1 MKSKLFYTQL
11 FGILLLFL
19 LLLLVVPRYSKII
32 PKTLVSRV
40 EKILH
45 NNGISWVSIRAE
57 GRDMTLSGIAPTIEE
72 HRRAVNLAKEVRGV
86 RMVYDKISPM
96 FITPYTMNMSYDK
109 STLTLSGYMPSK
121 KEKRTLLHTLHSIYQ
136 ESKII
141 DKLDIGA
148 GEPEDW
154 SQFITTVAIQIA
166 HLEIASVNIVNKELH
181 ISGKIDTEDKKQ
193 LLNNALEKFKKH
205 NFIIHNHIVAMDA
218 SAKLCQKRFNS
229 LLSQNKIKFESGKSI
244 LKPENSKLLKE
255 LSDTALLC
263 PDVKIEVIGHTDSLG
278 DEKKNLQLS
287 LERAK
292 VVVAKLFRLGIS
304 LERME
309 AKGRGEKSPIAD
321 NTTEEGR
328 AKNRRIE
335 FRVVKN

>member
-19 LLLLVVPRYSKII
+19 LLLLVVPQYSKII
-32 PKTLVSRV
+32 PKTLMSRV
-40 EKILH
+40 EKTLH
-45 NNGISWVSIRAE
+45 KNGISWVSVRAE

-72 HRRAVNLAKEVRGV
+72 HRRAVKLAQEVGGV

-96 FITPYTMNMSYDK
+96 FITPYTMDMSYDRGI
-109 STLTLSGYMPSK
+109 LTLSGYMPSK
-121 KEKRTLLHTLHSIYQ
+121 KQKRTLLRTLNSIY
-136 ESKII
+136 KKTNII

-148 GEPEDW
+148 GEPLDW
-154 SQFITTVAIQIA
+154 SKFITTVAMQVA
-166 HLEIASVNIVNKELH
+166 HLEIASVNIVDKELH
-181 ISGKIDTEDKKQ
+181 ISGKIDTEDKRQ
-193 LLNNALEKFKKH
+193 LISHALEKFKKH
-205 NFIIHNHIVAMDA
+205 KFMIHNHIVAMDA

-229 LLSQNKIKFESGKSI
+229 LLSQKKIKFESGKSI
-244 LKPENSKLLKE
+244 LKPENSKLLRE

-263 PDVKIEVIGHTDSLG
+263 PNVKIEVIGHTDSLG
-278 DEKKNLQLS
+278 DEKRNLKLS

-292 VVVAKLFRLGIS
+292 VVVAKLFGLGIS

-321 NTTEEGR
+321 NTTDEGR

-335 FRVVKN
+335 FKVVEN